1 MTITVIRH
9 TGLTTGGAIAIK
21 INRKKVATVNPEQQI
36 QVDLPEE
43 TATVQVS
50 QWGANSKPIE
60 VQNGETIEITSWKG
74 TKKVFFLYLPTH
86 FILTLFINI
95 YIPTVHYR
103 MIAITILAVVYLIVA
118 FQINWYQLRKI

>member
-1 MTITVIRH
+1 MITIIRH
-9 TGLTTGGAIAIK
+9 TGVVGGGAIAI
-21 INRKKVATVNPEQQI
+21 NLNGEKVATVNPEQQI
-36 QVDLPEE
+36 QVELPEE
-43 TATVQVS
+43 PARLQVS
-50 QWGANSKPIE
+50 QWGSNSKPIE

-103 MIAITILAVVYLIVA
+103 MIAITILAVVYLIAA
-118 FQINWYQLRKI
+118 FQINWYQLKKI